1 MCPAF
6 ELSWTV
12 ALPCVQLDAKM
23 GRKLGH
29 APRGGGGLHP
39 HGDWVEFCRLHILLK
54 LRNLREVPRT
64 FAQISINFVAI
75 PMICSTVLVPDVLCS
90 CMAHFVKIIVNR
102 IRPLWRLATS
112 RIASKSV
119 IVALASG
126 CRWTKLI
133 FTLGARITPIVIERF
148 SALGQE
154 IRPTILIRL
163 TNEGRTRIARFH
175 SHHSVEDAI
184 HWSRHRWLEKMVEQP
199 FVTLLFAT
207 TGYWTVK

>member
-112 RIASKSV
+112 RMASKSV

-154 IRPTILIRL
+154 IDLLFLSDLQMRDEFASLGFIRIIRL
-163 TNEGRTRIARFH
+163 KMRYTGRDTGG
-175 SHHSVEDAI
+175 
-184 HWSRHRWLEKMVEQP
+184 WKRW
-199 FVTLLFAT
+199 
-207 TGYWTVK
+207 